1 MKMTIILFFLA
12 TLFIGCSETLYKSHK
27 QNLIDDTFLND
38 SLSVYFEKEKDNL
51 GSLILRTD
59 TNEILVNF
67 HASFQDSILVY
78 YNNKIVF
85 NEFINNSWDSL
96 RKIHRFIVYD
106 SLKSARFV
114 TIKLLKEKRK
124 IEFELDFIFPVLIIS
139 RKDSLWK
146 LNYCRSILIRI

>member
-1 MKMTIILFFLA
+1 MKMKIILYFLA

-27 QNLIDDTFLND
+27 QNLIDDTFQND

-85 NEFINNSWDSL
+85 NDFINNSWDSL

-106 SLKSARFV
+106 SLRSARFV
-114 TIKLLKEKRK
+114 TIKLMKEKRK
-124 IEFELDFIFPVLIIS
+124 IEFELDFNFPELIIS

-146 LNYCRSILIRI
+146 LNYCRSILVRI

>member
-27 QNLIDDTFLND
+27 QNLINDTFLND
-38 SLSVYFEKEKDNL
+38 SLSLYFEKEKDNL

-85 NEFINNSWDSL
+85 NDFINNGWDSL

-106 SLKSARFV
+106 SLRSARFV
-114 TIKLLKEKRK
+114 TIKLMKEKRK
-124 IEFELDFIFPVLIIS
+124 IEFELDFNFPELIIS

-146 LNYCRSILIRI
+146 LNYCRSILVRI

>member
-106 SLKSARFV
+106 SFKSARFV

>member
-12 TLFIGCSETLYKSHK
+12 TLFIGCSVTLHKSHK
-27 QNLIDDTFLND
+27 QNLIDDTFQND
-38 SLSVYFEKEKDNL
+38 SLSVYFEKKKDNL

-85 NEFINNSWDSL
+85 NDFINNSWDSL

-106 SLKSARFV
+106 SLRSARFV
-114 TIKLLKEKRK
+114 TIKLMKEKRK
-124 IEFELDFIFPVLIIS
+124 IEFELDFNFPELIIS

-146 LNYCRSILIRI
+146 LNYCRSILVRI

>member
-1 MKMTIILFFLA
+1 MKMTTILFFLA
-12 TLFIGCSETLYKSHK
+12 TLFIGCSVTLNKSHK
-27 QNLIDDTFLND
+27 QNLIDDTFQND

-85 NEFINNSWDSL
+85 NDFINNSWDSL

-106 SLKSARFV
+106 SLRSARFV
-114 TIKLLKEKRK
+114 TIKLMKEKRK
-124 IEFELDFIFPVLIIS
+124 IEFELDFNFPELIIS

-146 LNYCRSILIRI
+146 LNYCRSILVRI